1 MYSIQEVV
9 AATSVTSR
17 TLRHYD
23 SIGLLPARRDRN
35 GYRAYEQNDLVRLQ
49 RILMLRDLGLGL
61 PEIARVL
68 AGQTDDASAL
78 RQHVLYLE
86 SERERIDRQIHSVQ
100 RTLEAIRMEEEMTTH
115 DMFDGFDH
123 TQYKDEV
130 VDRWGEEAYT
140 ASDTW
145 WRSLDGAG
153 WKAFEDESSSLIKGF
168 ADASA
173 RGLDVHGSEVQALA
187 RRQYEWIRASWGGT
201 APSAEAFTGLG
212 QMYVDDPRFGKTYS
226 VDGREFAAFVRD
238 AMVAFAEK
246 EL

>member
-78 RQHVLYLE
+78 RQHV
-86 SERERIDRQIHSVQ
+86 
-100 RTLEAIRMEEEMTTH
+100 
-115 DMFDGFDH
+115 
-123 TQYKDEV
+123 
-130 VDRWGEEAYT
+130 
-140 ASDTW
+140 
-145 WRSLDGAG
+145 
-153 WKAFEDESSSLIKGF
+153 
-168 ADASA
+168 
-173 RGLDVHGSEVQALA
+173 
-187 RRQYEWIRASWGGT
+187 
-201 APSAEAFTGLG
+201 
-212 QMYVDDPRFGKTYS
+212 
-226 VDGREFAAFVRD
+226 
-238 AMVAFAEK
+238 
-246 EL
+246 

>member
-123 TQYKDEV
+123 TQYKEEV
-130 VDRWGEEAYT
+130 EQRWGEQAYADSDRWWQGLGDDGRRDFQEEA
-140 ASDTW
+140 AAIAAAWEQLREQAVSPDDPRAQDLAARHVRW
-145 WRSLDGAG
+145 IQAG
-153 WKAFEDESSSLIKGF
+153 WAG
-168 ADASA
+168 
-173 RGLDVHGSEVQALA
+173 
-187 RRQYEWIRASWGGT
+187 RQ
-201 APSAEAFTGLG
+201 PSAEAITGLA
-212 QMYVDDPRFGKTYS
+212 QMYVADER
-226 VDGREFAAFVRD
+226 FAANYGGAEGAGYVRD
-238 AMVAFAEK
+238 ALVLFAQSM
-246 EL
+246 